1 MFKFSFI
8 FLIFI
13 FNLSFS
19 NERTI
24 QNDFDNKIKN
34 FILKNPEVIIKS
46 LKIYE
51 ENQAKEE
58 EKEKNKFISENSE
71 EIYKSN
77 GNLYDG
83 KVDSDLIIVEYFDY
97 NCGYCKKFHQELR
110 SALKEEQN
118 LKVVYKNLPVLSE
131 NSKFLAKISI
141 AIGLTSNKNF
151 LSFHEFVMNSKK
163 QIKENDLKMKIQNLN
178 LDYSKILELSKSKE
192 IEKIIVKN
200 FIQANSLGIRGTPAI
215 VVKNEVIEGYVSR
228 KLIRSLLQTQQ

>member
-1 MFKFSFI
+1 M
-8 FLIFI
+8 
-13 FNLSFS
+13 
-19 NERTI
+19 
-24 QNDFDNKIKN
+24 
-34 FILKNPEVIIKS
+34 
-46 LKIYE
+46 
-51 ENQAKEE
+51 
-58 EKEKNKFISENSE
+58 
-71 EIYKSN
+71 
-77 GNLYDG
+77 
-83 KVDSDLIIVEYFDY
+83 DSDLIIVEYFDY

-110 SALKEEQN
+110 YTLKEEQN

-141 AIGLTSNKNF
+141 AIGLKSNQKF

-163 QIKENDLKMKIQNLN
+163 QIKENDLKMKIQDMN

-192 IEKIIVKN
+192 IEKIIEKN